1 MTSIA
6 RNPTEMATKNIKKKK
21 WQPKNKQMQTQKK
34 GGNTKYLLAL
44 LKFHANSFMVTTVG
58 VIPTTPFSL

>member
-1 MTSIA
+1 MFICMARKNIKSHHMTSIA

-34 GGNTKYLLAL
+34 GGIQNICWPY
-44 LKFHANSFMVTTVG
+44 
-58 VIPTTPFSL
+58 

>member
-1 MTSIA
+1 MARKNIKSHHMTSIA

-34 GGNTKYLLAL
+34 GGIQNICWPY
-44 LKFHANSFMVTTVG
+44 
-58 VIPTTPFSL
+58 